1 MRIRV
6 QKSGRLGRGGSG
18 QRLPRMV
25 EGRLLLLLL
34 MCLLPVLEGM
44 SAPPGASPSRTPS
57 PGVLMQ
63 DLPDTPPCPGNMP
76 ELDRFHESFPHIVP
90 GTHSPLLTSW
100 ATVQRRFTNESGGIF
115 VHADCQ
121 SAARRPTQ
129 GCALHNPPSP

>member
-76 ELDRFHESFPHIVP
+76 EPDRFHESFPHIVP